1 MQVNRMN
8 FLIVF
13 RRCLCAV
20 AIALILMSLACGGPG
35 PDENGQGQSAESL
48 PQLTDEVIRE
58 RLNGIRFGPV
68 PEESGASEPISWRF
82 FEDEPKEI
90 SIVEKNIQ
98 GTSAT
103 VLLDIK
109 TRSSPRSRDPKYLE
123 GQIRTEW
130 ELTSGMVLRRWEVV
144 RTENISVKYK
154 NLPKPSPQPS
164 SAG

>member
-1 MQVNRMN
+1 MPVNSFYTSMRVPLL
-8 FLIVF
+8 FQ
-13 RRCLCAV
+13 
-20 AIALILMSLACGGPG
+20 ALIFGMTLLSLACGGPG
-35 PDENGQGQSAESL
+35 PAETGQDGSTDGM

-58 RLNGIRFGPV
+58 RLGGVRFGPI

-90 SIVEKNIQ
+90 TVVEKNIQ
-98 GTSAT
+98 GTRAT

-109 TRSSPRSRDPKYLE
+109 TRSSTRSREPRYLA

-130 ELTSGMVLRRWEVV
+130 ELESGVVLRRWEVV

-154 NLPKPSPQPS
+154 NLAAPPPQPS
-164 SAG
+164 IP